1 MSLSFTVDDLV
12 VRVQREAQIATDNSK
27 VPTATVVDIADEEI
41 QTVLW
46 PLLRSASE
54 DYGVESIDLTVP
66 YVATASDPL
75 KLSGTIRLPPYLSS
89 STISGVFYIDSN
101 STPYELPRWDVMA
114 SQYAPTS
121 SVTAPAAYTLRGD
134 MLVLVPTPSQATTIR
149 VFYEARPNHLM
160 QIALA
165 SNVGTFSVPPGQ
177 SLDSWTPS
185 GTVGPGVR
193 FDIIAAQPPLGVIA
207 RYLQSTSNA
216 LPPPPYPRLYL
227 QTDGDLAASGFGFAS
242 TTPDIITTAGSP
254 TGYYAPSGYT
264 CVFPLPEAWYGVAV
278 TQIATRVLRT
288 IGDTN
293 EADALTAS
301 LEQRKAALL
310 AHQGNRSRKQP
321 RILWSPNTPLRSR
334 AWGYRR

>member
-149 VFYEARPNHLM
+149 VFYEARPGHLVT
-160 QIALA
+160 
-165 SNVGTFSVPPGQ
+165 VGTGGTFTVPAGQ
-177 SLDSWTPS
+177 PLGLLDRLGFLYTMTTN
-185 GTVGPGVR
+185 GTV
-193 FDIIAAQPPLGVIA
+193 
-207 RYLQSTSNA
+207 
-216 LPPPPYPRLYL
+216 
-227 QTDGDLAASGFGFAS
+227 
-242 TTPDIITTAGSP
+242 
-254 TGYYAPSGYT
+254 
-264 CVFPLPEAWYGVAV
+264 V
-278 TQIATRVLRT
+278 T
-288 IGDTN
+288 
-293 EADALTAS
+293 ADALAV
-301 LEQRKAALL
+301 LL
-310 AHQGNRSRKQP
+310 
-321 RILWSPNTPLRSR
+321 
-334 AWGYRR
+334 